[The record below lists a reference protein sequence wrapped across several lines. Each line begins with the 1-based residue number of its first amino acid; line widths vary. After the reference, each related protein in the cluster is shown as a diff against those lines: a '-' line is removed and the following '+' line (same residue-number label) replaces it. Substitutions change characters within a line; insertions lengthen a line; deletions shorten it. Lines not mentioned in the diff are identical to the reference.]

1 MKLNTSERSTVE
13 SSGVSGESGFKLKS
27 SKHAFQLLSS
37 GLYTNKI
44 QAVIRELS
52 CNAAD
57 AHVLNSNQKT
67 AFDVK
72 LPNRLDSQFYVRDYG
87 PGLSDDG
94 VMNLYTTYFESTK
107 SESNDF
113 TGGFG
118 VGSKS
123 PFAYTDM
130 FTVESIHTGVTRI
143 DTA

>member
-72 LPNRLDSQFYVRDYG
+72 LPNRLDSQFYVRRARPRLPAAARQTVPPAKG
-87 PGLSDDG
+87 PLRPAQAPLPMGS
-94 VMNLYTTYFESTK
+94 MPEAAK
-107 SESNDF
+107 SVRA
-113 TGGFG
+113 G
-118 VGSKS
+118 
-123 PFAYTDM
+123 
-130 FTVESIHTGVTRI
+130 
-143 DTA
+143 